1 MENIQLKIS
10 PYGQIYRLTNKI
22 NGKMY
27 HGQTVEENIN
37 NRWSKYRKLKCKD
50 QPKLYNALKA
60 YGPENFL
67 FEVIDTTPQNQS
79 QLDEL
84 EIFYIAKFDSMNN
97 GYNCDPGGKGGH
109 RSNETKQK
117 ISKAFRGRTLSE
129 EHKRKIGQS
138 RIGNKNP
145 MFGRQPPNT
154 GKHHSEEIREKISN
168 SCKGRIISEETRN
181 KIRESLRLTREL
193 KKQQIIEQINMPDL

>member
-97 GYNCDPGGKGGH
+97 GYNCDPGGRGGGKK
-109 RSNETKQK
+109 SEETKHK
-117 ISKAFRGRTLSE
+117 MSNTRRGWIYSPETILKFSIA
-129 EHKRKIGQS
+129 KIGS
-138 RIGNKNP
+138 KNP
-145 MFGRQPPNT
+145 NF
-154 GKHHSEEIREKISN
+154 GKHHSDQHKEKISLAMSN
-168 SCKGRIISEETRN
+168 RKLSESHKNAIKKSWIKR
-181 KIRESLRLTREL
+181 KLTI
-193 KKQQIIEQINMPDL
+193 KMPQFH